1 MVLTCTEM
9 DGLQHASVRMER
21 PFPLSEQECLILT
34 AILRRQ
40 IRHLRDVDAT
50 FDGTS
55 FAFPTGL
62 HGDVFTPF
70 LLNNR
75 SLRPSM
81 TGEKA

>member
-1 MVLTCTEM
+1 
-9 DGLQHASVRMER
+9 MELA
-21 PFPLSEQECLILT
+21 FPLSERQCLILKG
-34 AILRRQ
+34 LLVRQ
-40 IRHLRDVDAT
+40 IRYLRDVVAI
-50 FDGTS
+50 FGGTL
-55 FAFPTGL
+55 FAFPSAL